1 MAEDDDPIT
10 LEMLHDMLG
19 LVMTAEEIPEEKVL
33 DALTQEE
40 RDEVAKWVGDCHFE
54 ASDNDVSAGPMPPV
68 LRDKLPEGHMYK
80 TWRVS

>member
-1 MAEDDDPIT
+1 MTDEAPIT

-19 LVMTAEEIPEEKVL
+19 LVMTAEEVPEEGML
-33 DALTQEE
+33 EQLTQPE

-54 ASDNDVSAGPMPPV
+54 ASDNPVHAGPMPPV
-68 LRDKLPEGHMYK
+68 LRDKLPEGHTYK